1 MTRPWLDH
9 FLRLIIVHEIKK
21 EVSETMCD
29 ILEYFHDINKRQHR
43 DKTIYKK
50 VALTVNATFDV
61 LGVH

>member
-1 MTRPWLDH
+1 MKATDLTRPWLDH

-43 DKTIYKK
+43 DKTI
-50 VALTVNATFDV
+50 
-61 LGVH
+61 